1 MNKSEVLAMRRSRS
15 GICGFSPK
23 SYLAVASFIGLAMVF
38 GGCASI
44 AKQSP
49 EEASNQEVL
58 RQHKRQ
64 AGLPSSV
71 RQIKRLKI
79 YANEK
84 RTETGVLL
92 HNGEFVT
99 LMLAGQ
105 INRFLTGSTSPPETP
120 VERLLAWWINGQN
133 FGTTFNDAYGRTI
146 LSPASGSLQ
155 LEIVDEY
162 HKDNKGFYDVIIVT
176 WATTNFTL
184 IADFLENLKQEIS
197 GHPGVAVAFQ
207 QASLYRG
214 MELSRNQTSMEIEN
228 TRAQMGT
235 LLEEISQQS
244 DQPSVDLQQREE
256 ELETRLVEL
265 TGKLQQI
272 DEMNRQLLQEKE
284 KAAQLSQELD
294 DRERREREL
303 MSRINAGAKVPPLL
317 LITSP
322 EDGRRNETDSV
333 RLTGAVEDDQG
344 LMRLDVLVNGRPVE
358 SGDTRGIRPVEGAA
372 PKRLNF
378 ERRIPL
384 VQGANRIQIKAT
396 DTDGL
401 TSERVL
407 TVHYATSRRNVWA
420 AVVGIN
426 DYPQLPKLK
435 YAVNDAKEFHRLLVE
450 KNRVPPENI
459 TLLLNDQASLK
470 NLRSTLGTKLKN
482 AAGLDD
488 MVIIFFAGH
497 GATERDAM
505 SADGDGLEKYLLP
518 WETDPADL
526 YSTAMPMR
534 EIAYIFD
541 RIRSDRLIFIAD
553 ACYSGAGGGRTIS
566 VTGTRANITDGFLER
581 ISSGRGKVI
590 ITASAANEVSVEKD
604 ELQHGVFTY
613 YLLEGLRGAAD
624 TDRDGAV
631 TVDEAYRYVSEK
643 VPRATGQEQHP
654 VKKGTAEGSLVFSI
668 LR

>member
-1 MNKSEVLAMRRSRS
+1 MGRNKD
-15 GICGFSPK
+15 GG
-23 SYLAVASFIGLAMVF
+23 IGLINFLTVVALMGLTMVIS
-38 GGCASI
+38 GCAST
-44 AKQSP
+44 ARQSP
-49 EEASNQEVL
+49 EEASNQEFL

-64 AGLPSSV
+64 TGLPPSV
-71 RQIKRLKI
+71 RQIKRLKV

-84 RTETGVLL
+84 QTETGVLL

-105 INRFLTGSTSPPETP
+105 INRFWSGSTSPPETP
-120 VERLLAWWINGQN
+120 VERPLSWWINGQN
-133 FGTTFNDAYGRTI
+133 FGTTFNNAYGRTI

-155 LEIVDEY
+155 LGIVDEY

-176 WATTNFTL
+176 WSTTNFTL
-184 IADFLENLKQEIS
+184 IADFLETLKQEIS
-197 GHPGVAVAFQ
+197 VHPGVEDAFQ

-214 MELSRNQTSMEIEN
+214 MEISRNRTSREIEN
-228 TRAQMGT
+228 TKVQMGA
-235 LLEEISQQS
+235 LLKEITQQNE
-244 DQPSVDLQQREE
+244 QPSADLQQREE
-256 ELETRLVEL
+256 ELESRLVEL

-284 KAAQLSQELD
+284 KAAQLSQELE
-294 DRERREREL
+294 DREQREREL
-303 MSRINAGAKVPPLL
+303 MSRISAGVKVPPLL

-322 EDGRRNETDSV
+322 EDGRLNETDSV
-333 RLTGAVEDDQG
+333 RLTGAAEDDQG

-358 SGDTRGIRPVEGAA
+358 SGDARGIRPVEGTA
-372 PKRLNF
+372 PKRLSF

-384 VQGANRIQIKAT
+384 AQGANRIQVKAT

-401 TSERVL
+401 TSERGL

-420 AVVGIN
+420 VVVGIN

-450 KNRVPPENI
+450 KNRVPTENI

-518 WETDPADL
+518 YETDPADL

-534 EIAYIFD
+534 EIAYIFG

-553 ACYSGAGGGRTIS
+553 SCYSGASGGRTIS

-581 ISSGRGKVI
+581 ISGGRGKVI
-590 ITASAANEVSVEKD
+590 ISASAANEVSVEKD

-624 TDRDGAV
+624 ADRDGTV
-631 TVDEAYRYVSEK
+631 TVDEAYRY
-643 VPRATGQEQHP
+643 
-654 VKKGTAEGSLVFSI
+654 
-668 LR
+668 

>member
-1 MNKSEVLAMRRSRS
+1 MCGSRS
-15 GICGFSPK
+15 GICGFSL
-23 SYLAVASFIGLAMVF
+23 SSFWAVVAFIGLAMVF
-38 GGCASI
+38 DGCASTI
-44 AKQSP
+44 KQSP
-49 EEASNQEVL
+49 EEASNQEFL
-58 RQHKRQ
+58 LQHKRQ

-71 RQIKRLKI
+71 RQIKRLKVH
-79 YANEK
+79 ANEK
-84 RTETGVLL
+84 QTETGVQLY
-92 HNGEFVT
+92 NGEFVT
-99 LMLAGQ
+99 IMLTGQ

-120 VERLLAWWINGQN
+120 AERPLAWWISGKN
-133 FGTTFNDAYGRTI
+133 FGTTFNNAYGRTL
-146 LSPASGSLQ
+146 LSPASGNLQ
-155 LEIVDEY
+155 LGIVDEY

-184 IADFLENLKQEIS
+184 IADFLENLKQEIF
-197 GHPGVAVAFQ
+197 GHPGVTDAFQ

-228 TRAQMGT
+228 TKAQMGT
-235 LLEEISQQS
+235 LLKEISQQS
-244 DQPSVDLQQREE
+244 DQPPADLQQREE
-256 ELETRLVEL
+256 ELESRLVEL

-284 KAAQLSQELD
+284 KAAQLSQELE

-303 MSRINAGAKVPPLL
+303 MSRISAGAKVPPLL

-344 LMRLDVLVNGRPVE
+344 LMRFDVLVNGRPVE
-358 SGDTRGIRPVEGAA
+358 TGDARGIRPVEGAA
-372 PKRLNF
+372 PKRLSF

-384 VQGANRIQIKAT
+384 VQGTNRIQVKAT

-407 TVHYATSRRNVWA
+407 TIHFSPSRRNFWA
-420 AVVGIN
+420 VVVGIN

-450 KNRVPPENI
+450 KNQVPPENI

-541 RIRSDRLIFIAD
+541 RIRSDRLIFISD
-553 ACYSGAGGGRTIS
+553 SCYSGASGGRTIS

-590 ITASAANEVSVEKD
+590 ITASSANEVSVEKD
-604 ELQHGVFTY
+604 DLQHGVFTY

-624 TDRDGAV
+624 TDRDGTI

-654 VKKGTAEGSLVFSI
+654 VKKGTVEGSLVLSI

>member
-1 MNKSEVLAMRRSRS
+1 MGRNRG
-15 GICGFSPK
+15 GIGGFSL
-23 SYLAVASFIGLAMVF
+23 SSFLTVAAFMGLTMVF
-38 GGCASI
+38 GGCAST

-49 EEASNQEVL
+49 QEASNQEFL

-64 AGLPSSV
+64 TGLPSSV

-120 VERLLAWWINGQN
+120 VERPLAWWINGQN
-133 FGTTFNDAYGRTI
+133 FGTTFNNAYGRTI

-155 LEIVDEY
+155 LGIVDEY

-176 WATTNFTL
+176 WVTPNFTL

-197 GHPGVAVAFQ
+197 GHPGVTDAFQ

-228 TRAQMGT
+228 TKAQMGT
-235 LLEEISQQS
+235 LLKEISQQS
-244 DQPSVDLQQREE
+244 DQPSADLQQREE
-256 ELETRLVEL
+256 ELESRLVEL

-272 DEMNRQLLQEKE
+272 DEMNRQLLLEKE
-284 KAAQLSQELD
+284 KAAQLSQELE

-303 MSRINAGAKVPPLL
+303 MSRISAGAKVPPLL

-333 RLTGAVEDDQG
+333 RLTGAAEDDQG
-344 LMRLDVLVNGRPVE
+344 LMRLEVLVNGRPVE
-358 SGDTRGIRPVEGAA
+358 SGDTRGIRPVEGTA
-372 PKRLNF
+372 PKRLSF

-384 VQGANRIQIKAT
+384 VQGANRIQVKAT
-396 DTDGL
+396 DTDEL

-407 TVHYATSRRNVWA
+407 TIHYSPSRRNVWA
-420 AVVGIN
+420 VVVGIN

-435 YAVNDAKEFHRLLVE
+435 YAFNDSKEFHRLLVE

-488 MVIIFFAGH
+488 MVIIFFSGH
-497 GATERDAM
+497 GATERDAV

-518 WETDPADL
+518 WETEPADL

-553 ACYSGAGGGRTIS
+553 ACYSGASGGRTIS

-590 ITASAANEVSVEKD
+590 ISASAANEVSVEKD
-604 ELQHGVFTY
+604 NLQHGVFTY

-624 TDRDGAV
+624 TDRDGTV
-631 TVDEAYRYVSEK
+631 TIDEAYRYVSEK

-654 VKKGTAEGSLVFSI
+654 VKKGTVEGSLVLSI
-668 LR
+668 LP